1 MEADLVSGRPFMA
14 TVEAGASGACAHK
27 AWPLRPW
34 CGWNF
39 LTVESATAVWQWSKG
54 SVTGVGSAGDG
65 RAYGLSAGV
74 C

>member
-34 CGWNF
+34 CGWTF
-39 LTVESATAVWQWSKG
+39 LTVEWATAFGSGAKEVSRVW
-54 SVTGVGSAGDG
+54 VGRGMAG
-65 RAYGLSAGV
+65 RMV
-74 C
+74 